1 MSENVEKLYADMQ
14 NAIDKAKELFGE
26 APKLNTAHSIW
37 KKVVA
42 ENLTPEQH
50 KLLLIDNGIIVKKNK
65 DNALDGL
72 CKIHNNTMSDSQQST
87 GQKVVFKV
95 ASFENGQI
103 HLLEGDYENYPDAE
117 KSIEALPNGTYQVQ
131 KVFVKY

>member
-1 MSENVEKLYADMQ
+1 MSSNNDFKKDFDSSMGKVAKIFHEELDNLQNSEGVIFPKRIKGKIQLYVTVTEN
-14 NAIDKAKELFGE
+14 
-26 APKLNTAHSIW
+26 T
-37 KKVVA
+37 
-42 ENLTPEQH
+42 
-50 KLLLIDNGIIVKKNK
+50 
-65 DNALDGL
+65 ALDGL
-72 CKIHNNTMSDSQQST
+72 CKIQSNKMEDSQKGE

>member
-1 MSENVEKLYADMQ
+1 
-14 NAIDKAKELFGE
+14 
-26 APKLNTAHSIW
+26 
-37 KKVVA
+37 
-42 ENLTPEQH
+42 
-50 KLLLIDNGIIVKKNK
+50 
-65 DNALDGL
+65 
-72 CKIHNNTMSDSQQST
+72 MSDSQQTT

-117 KSIEALPNGTYQVQ
+117 KSIETLPNGTYQVQ